1 MQYAPTNY
9 TSHIPPLTSIKQIPI
24 YLTKQKGENTNN
36 EQQKWKDHIDRG
48 LRDTYN
54 RNTKD
59 KQNVRKRKSIPNIK
73 LYKTLRRNG
82 ED

>member
-9 TSHIPPLTSIKQIPI
+9 TSHIQPLTSIKQITI

-36 EQQKWKDHIDRG
+36 EQQKWKNHIDRG
-48 LRDTYN
+48 LGDTYN

-59 KQNVRKRKSIPNIK
+59 KQNVKKWKII
-73 LYKTLRRNG
+73 
-82 ED
+82 